1 MNHPKLG
8 RKKGHRNQLIKNLAG
23 SRIIYE
29 RITTTAA
36 KAKAVKGYVEHIIA
50 SAQKADDVNGLRM
63 AIAALGQKK
72 PAQKVVEVFKKLYGT
87 PRSDT
92 SGTRDI
98 PSEVPPTTGRRRDKG
113 QSGGYL
119 RIIKLGERRGD
130 NAPIVIIE
138 FTRKSEQLLKAQKE
152 KSDKSAS
159 KPASDTKSAA
169 AAEKPTNNKKEVSSR
184 P

>member
-1 MNHPKLG
+1 MKQKKLG
-8 RKKGHRNQLIKNLAG
+8 RKKGHRNQLIKNLAV
-23 SRIIYE
+23 SLIIYE

-36 KAKAVKGYVEHIIA
+36 KAKAVKGYVEHIIS

-72 PAQKVVEVFKKLYGT
+72 PAQKVIEVYKKTY
-87 PRSDT
+87 
-92 SGTRDI
+92 
-98 PSEVPPTTGRRRDKG
+98 KG

-152 KSDKSAS
+152 KSAKTTVDA
-159 KPASDTKSAA
+159 KPTTAATHSSDTKSTTIDN
-169 AAEKPTNNKKEVSSR
+169 KPATIDKPSTKKK
-184 P
+184 